1 MEQNWKNVVE
11 ESLWAAIDRLQEN
24 LSAAGYARETMVEY
38 IRAARHFCYWYAG
51 QAPLEAIDESTVE
64 AFLRHRPSCTC
75 PVRKWS
81 RFSYPA
87 GAKHFLAVL
96 RQMGLASHIEK
107 AVLPE
112 DGVLEAFLE
121 HMTKV
126 RGAAVTTALVY
137 VQHLRPFLQSIYIDG
152 KFPFSALTA
161 RDVEAWVARRAE
173 RCRPKTAKLSCSAL
187 RAFFRF
193 LRLRGEIALPLDEA
207 VPAVPHW
214 SLSTV
219 PKYLREEELAAFLSS
234 FNVNTLSGLRDR
246 AMALLMAT
254 AGLRATEVAGLTF
267 EDIDWRKSSIRLRGT
282 KSRRTDYVPLTSAA
296 GEALAAYV
304 QRRPPTE
311 TRHVFLALVPPAGRP
326 ITLYGV
332 TRAMSTAS
340 TRCFPDR
347 PARGAHALRHTL
359 ATGMLGKGATYKE
372 IADMLRH
379 RDIGTTGIYAK
390 VDFQGLAHAVLPW
403 PEVTS

>member
-1 MEQNWKNVVE
+1 
-11 ESLWAAIDRLQEN
+11 
-24 LSAAGYARETMVEY
+24 
-38 IRAARHFCYWYAG
+38 
-51 QAPLEAIDESTVE
+51 
-64 AFLRHRPSCTC
+64 
-75 PVRKWS
+75 
-81 RFSYPA
+81 
-87 GAKHFLAVL
+87 
-96 RQMGLASHIEK
+96 MGLAPQIEK
-107 AVLPE
+107 TVLPE
-112 DGVLEAFLE
+112 DEVLEAFLE

-126 RGAAVTTALVY
+126 RGAADTSAWVY
-137 VQHLRPFLQSIYIDG
+137 VRHLRPFLQSIYTGG

-173 RCRPKTAKLSCSAL
+173 RCKPKTAKLSCTAL

-193 LRLRGEIALPLDEA
+193 LKLRGEIALPLEEA

-234 FNVNTLSGLRDR
+234 FNVNTLAGLRDR

-254 AGLRATEVAGLTF
+254 AGLRAGEVAGLKF

-282 KSRRTDYVPLTSAA
+282 KSRRTEYVPLTSAA
-296 GEALAAYV
+296 GEALAAYL
-304 QRRPPTE
+304 QRRAPIE
-311 TRHVFLALVPPAGRP
+311 TRHVFVALVPPAGRP
-326 ITLYGV
+326 VTLYSV
-332 TRAMSTAS
+332 TRAMFRAS

-359 ATGMLGKGATYKE
+359 ATGMLGQGATFKE

-390 VDFQGLAHAVLPW
+390 VDFKGLAHAVLPW
-403 PEVTS
+403 LEVTP

>member
-1 MEQNWKNVVE
+1 MEQSSRNVWE
-11 ESLWAAIDRLQEN
+11 GSLWAAIDRLQEE
-24 LSAAGYARETMVEY
+24 LSAAGYARESMTDY

-51 QAPLEAIDESTVE
+51 QAPLGAVDESTVE

-112 DGVLEAFLE
+112 DEVLEAFVE

-137 VQHLRPFLQSIYIDG
+137 VQHLRPFLQSIYTG
-152 KFPFSALTA
+152 GTFPFSALTA

-173 RCRPKTAKLSCSAL
+173 RCKPKTAKLSCSAL
-187 RAFFRF
+187 RAFLRF
-193 LRLRGEIALPLDEA
+193 LKLRGEIALPLEDA

-234 FNVNTLSGLRDR
+234 FDVNTLAGLRDR

-254 AGLRATEVAGLTF
+254 AGLRAGEVAGLTF

-282 KSRRTDYVPLTSAA
+282 KSRRTDYAPLTREA
-296 GEALAAYV
+296 GEALAAYL
-304 QRRPPTE
+304 QRRAPTE
-311 TRHVFLALVPPAGRP
+311 TRHVFLALFPPAGRP
-326 ITLYGV
+326 ATPHNV
-332 TRAMSTAS
+332 TRAMLRAS
-340 TRCFPDR
+340 TRCFPER
-347 PARGAHALRHTL
+347 PALGAHALRHTL
-359 ATGMLGKGATYKE
+359 ATGMLTKGATYKE

-403 PEVTS
+403 PEVTP

>member
-1 MEQNWKNVVE
+1 MEQSSRNLWE
-11 ESLWAAIDRLQEN
+11 GSLGTAIDRLQEN
-24 LSAAGYARETMVEY
+24 LSAAGYARESTAEY
-38 IRAARHFCYWYAG
+38 IRAARHFCHWYEG
-51 QAPLEAIDESTVE
+51 HAPLGAVDESTVE
-64 AFLRHRPSCTC
+64 AFLHDRPSCTS
-75 PVRKWS
+75 PVPRS
-81 RFSYPA
+81 SHHHYRA

-96 RQMGLASHIEK
+96 RQMGLAPHIEK
-107 AVLPE
+107 TVLPE
-112 DGVLEAFLE
+112 DEVLEAFLE

-126 RGAAVTTALVY
+126 RGAADTSAWVY
-137 VQHLRPFLQSIYIDG
+137 VKHLRPFLQSIYTG
-152 KFPFSALTA
+152 GTFPFSALTA
-161 RDVEAWVARRAE
+161 RDVEAWVARRVE
-173 RCRPKTAKLSCSAL
+173 LYKPKTAKLCCSAL

-193 LRLRGEIALPLDEA
+193 LRLRGEIALPLEDA

-234 FNVNTLSGLRDR
+234 FNVNTLAGLRDR

-254 AGLRATEVAGLTF
+254 AGLRAGEVAGLTF
-267 EDIDWRKSSIRLRGT
+267 EDIDWRKSSIRLQGT
-282 KSRRTDYVPLTSAA
+282 KSRRTDYAPLTGAA
-296 GEALAAYV
+296 GEALAAYL
-304 QRRPPTE
+304 QRRAPTE
-311 TRHVFLALVPPAGRP
+311 TRHVFVALVPPAGRP

-332 TRAMSTAS
+332 TRAMFTAS

-359 ATGMLGKGATYKE
+359 ATGMLTKGATFKE

-403 PEVTS
+403 PEVTP